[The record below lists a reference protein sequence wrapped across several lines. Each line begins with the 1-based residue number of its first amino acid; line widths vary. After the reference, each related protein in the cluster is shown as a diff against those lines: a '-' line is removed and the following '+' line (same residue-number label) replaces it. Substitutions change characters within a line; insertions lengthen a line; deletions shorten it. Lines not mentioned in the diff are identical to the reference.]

1 MMAERDNTPFKEYG
15 YFSAEKFLVLV
26 STDSQVFLKG
36 VLSLSTAHIMSTIH
50 QWKRRFLEH
59 LEIELDRSP
68 KTIENYDQCL
78 GQFFVWSKIKRPE
91 DITFENIRH
100 YRLFLNRP
108 SDMHPQTLQKNS
120 QLHHVIVLRTF
131 LKFLSKQDLIVVS
144 PEKIEIG
151 RMPMRE
157 VDFLELDEIHRL
169 LAAAS
174 GKDFKALRDRA
185 ILEVLFC
192 SGLRVSELVNLN
204 RDQVNIRKQEFSVL
218 GKGGKIRLIFL
229 SDEAKRALETYL
241 SKRRDVDLALFV
253 AYSKG
258 FGKKSDGDDLRIT
271 PRTVQR
277 IVKHYARKAGIAK
290 DVHPHT
296 LRHSFATDLLSNGA
310 DIRSVQAM
318 LGHSSIMTTQV
329 YTHVV
334 DKGLRDIHKKYHS
347 KKKVG

>member
-1 MMAERDNTPFKEYG
+1 MD
-15 YFSAEKFLVLV
+15 
-26 STDSQVFLKG
+26 
-36 VLSLSTAHIMSTIH
+36 TIH
-50 QWKRRFLEH
+50 QWRRRFLEH

-78 GQFFVWSKIKRPE
+78 GQFFLWSKIKRPE
-91 DITFENIRH
+91 DITLDGVRK
-100 YRLFLNRP
+100 YRLFLNRS
-108 SDMHPQTLQKNS
+108 SDMHPQALQKNS
-120 QLHHVIVLRTF
+120 QLHHVIILRTF
-131 LKFLSKQDLIVVS
+131 LKFLSKQDLVVVS

-174 GKDFKALRDRA
+174 GKDFKALRDRS

-204 RDQVNIRKQEFSVL
+204 RDQVNLEKQEFSVL

-258 FGKKSDGDDLRIT
+258 FGRKSDSDDLRIT

-277 IVKHYARKAGIAK
+277 IVKHYAHKAGIAK

-347 KKKVG
+347 KKVG